1 MGKEAFVP
9 PGQRTGVEMR
19 NHQELTYPTDHER
32 RPFKLPGFTSDSG
45 SKRAKADGP
54 TSVTMSIDTEGGAAT
69 QHVVFPAG
77 WNAPMGHFDD
87 DLEIFVI
94 TGDLHIGGHRLGKYS
109 YSYIPAGI
117 VAGPWTCPTE
127 CTVLWMPF
135 GHLTYETDE
144 ADSRCTTVANPDSV
158 STYHTKTLNHPRY
171 KEYIP
176 AKDTASMGWETTKF
190 LPPGSARK
198 SLRGSVDGPAC
209 WLLGLVPQWIEGNF
223 KASHPTAEEA
233 FVLEGDIGGHW
244 AMHDD
249 PFNTKFA
256 VATRGGYYWRPA
268 HVPHGPFYTDG
279 GCLMLFRTEAKL
291 KCDFT
296 LHQPDYTQHDFH
308 KAIKFTGG
316 KTTFHG
322 SVD

>member
-1 MGKEAFVP
+1 MGKGGLEFDPATFVP
-9 PGQRTGVEMR
+9 PADRPGVELR

-32 RPFKLPGFTSDSG
+32 KPFNIPGFTDCDSDAPKQ
-45 SKRAKADGP
+45 SKRAKVQGP
-54 TSVTMSIDTEGGAAT
+54 TSVTMSIDPDRGAAT

-77 WNAPMGHFDD
+77 WAAPLGHFDD
-87 DLEIFVI
+87 DVEIFVLE
-94 TGDLHIGGHRLGKYS
+94 GDLHIGGHKLLKYS

-144 ADSRCTTVANPDSV
+144 ADSRCTTVGAEDAI

-198 SLRGSVDGPAC
+198 SLRGSVEGSAC
-209 WLLGLVPQWIEGNF
+209 WILGLVPQWIEGNF
-223 KASHPTAEEA
+223 KVATNQSKGHPT
-233 FVLEGDIGGHW
+233 LSTL
-244 AMHDD
+244 
-249 PFNTKFA
+249 PSPS
-256 VATRGGYYWRPA
+256 RPA
-268 HVPHGPFYTDG
+268 
-279 GCLMLFRTEAKL
+279 
-291 KCDFT
+291 
-296 LHQPDYTQHDFH
+296 
-308 KAIKFTGG
+308 
-316 KTTFHG
+316 
-322 SVD
+322 